1 LVSGA
6 AKFER
11 YLPAGKNRTHFYNSL
26 TNNTFPQRSHNMI
39 GARHLFQVTGLTLG
53 LACGSASTAMN
64 AVTEWHTNME
74 SAVVVTG
81 KKSPTV
87 AFVYFAYADVAMY
100 DAVNSIDRRFQP
112 FAVQVHAPRGASK
125 DAAASVAAHDV
136 LVHYLPL
143 QQTNLD
149 LNLQASLNAIADGR
163 AKTAGIDVGHAVAA
177 QWLTLRAGDGL
188 EAAVS
193 LPQPAPGPGIW
204 EPVPTFP
211 SPNPITPPPVAEWQ
225 AQFKP
230 FALPSANQF
239 LELVPPPP
247 SLTSATFTRDFNLT
261 KSYGALNSSVRTAAQ
276 TEIGLFWAD
285 NPAAQY
291 SRALRGLIDSQGLDV
306 ADAARLGAMS
316 FIALADSATA
326 CMNAKYHYWSWRPF
340 TAIRNADTDGNPNT
354 VADPNWEPLDVTPGH
369 PEYPAN
375 HGCVTQALMD
385 TLTAFFYTDE
395 IPYSVTST
403 VTGSTHSFVSF
414 EDVVTEVDNAR
425 IFGGMHFRHSVKEGN
440 RLGRRV
446 ADYILEHKFGR
457 LDEANPE

>member
-1 LVSGA
+1 MNA
-6 AKFER
+6 AR
-11 YLPAGKNRTHFYNSL
+11 LL
-26 TNNTFPQRSHNMI
+26 FPVM
-39 GARHLFQVTGLTLG
+39 GWTLG
-53 LACGSASTAMN
+53 FAFSSASTAQN
-64 AVTEWHTNME
+64 AVTDWHTHME

-100 DAVNSIDRRFQP
+100 DAVNSIDGRFQP
-112 FAVQVHAPRGASK
+112 FAVRIDAPRGASK

-143 QQTNLD
+143 QHATLD
-149 LNLQASLNAIADGR
+149 TDLQASLDAIADGL
-163 AKTAGIDVGHAVAA
+163 AKTDGINVGHMVAA
-177 QWLTLRAGDGL
+177 QWLALRSGDGL
-188 EAAVS
+188 EAPVS
-193 LPQPAPGPGIW
+193 LPLPAPGPGIW
-204 EPVPTFP
+204 EPVPTYP

-230 FALPSANQF
+230 FALRSADQF
-239 LELVPPPP
+239 LERVPPPP

-261 KSYGALNSSVRTAAQ
+261 KSYGALNGSVRTAEQ

-291 SRALRGLIDSQGLDV
+291 SRALRGLVESQGLDT
-306 ADAARLGAMS
+306 AAAARLGAMS
-316 FIALADSATA
+316 FVALADSATA
-326 CMNAKYHYWSWRPF
+326 CMNAKYHFWFWRPF

-375 HGCVTQALMD
+375 HGCVTQTLMD
-385 TLTAFFYTDE
+385 TLTAFFHTDE

-403 VTGSTHSFVSF
+403 VTGTTHSFISF
-414 EDVVTEVDNAR
+414 KDVVTEVDDAR
-425 IFGGMHFRHSVKEGN
+425 IFGGMHFHHSVKEGN

-446 ADYILEHKFGR
+446 GDYILNHKFCR
-457 LDEANPE
+457 ADEECKRDSE